1 MPSLLNEPLAIAD
14 IDLSN
19 TLSALST
26 LTVSSFVPPLP
37 LVGLITSTSAL
48 IVAYC
53 ETIFLGPLADP
64 SISPAAVRTVW
75 RKCFFPGFFIVASS
89 RIGSV
94 VSGAAGY
101 RASPPDSLAAV
112 LYAASIAFTVAHF
125 AFLPWV

>member
-1 MPSLLNEPLAIAD
+1 MSSLLNQPLAIAD

-26 LTVSSFVPPLP
+26 LNVSSFVPPIP

-64 SISPAAVRTVW
+64 SVSPAAVRTVW
-75 RKCFFPGFFIVASS
+75 RKCFFPGFLIVASS

-94 VSGAAGY
+94 VSGVAGY
-101 RASPPDSLAAV
+101 RASPPDSPAAV
-112 LYAASIAFTVAHF
+112 LYAAGIAFTMVHF
-125 AFLPWV
+125 TFLPWV